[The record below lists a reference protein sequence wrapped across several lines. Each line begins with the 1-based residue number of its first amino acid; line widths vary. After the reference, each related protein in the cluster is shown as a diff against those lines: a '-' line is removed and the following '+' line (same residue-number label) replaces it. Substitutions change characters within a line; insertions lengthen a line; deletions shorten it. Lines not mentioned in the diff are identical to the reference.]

1 MKQTRFEFLPVIF
14 RLMLLASL
22 IALIAGHNLQTS
34 QARDLDEIKRSGEFR
49 ICMVPL
55 TPVYSVITDL
65 ACRENC
71 AFSGPIYREV
81 RAFAAGM
88 GSDIRPVFHRVD
100 WDEQFFDDTGKTDLE
115 AVYTPGLLSCEK
127 CDVYPSHL
135 TKNDWR
141 AKKLD
146 FAILFSSRMMV
157 IVNQGNPNHI
167 QSSSSLAGK
176 IAAVEKNTSFHT
188 WLLAQNAQAFSR
200 SPVIIHLMSM
210 EASLEAV
217 ETGKADFTLVDAD
230 IALWNTRHKF
240 KRAVVAFP
248 VGPIEEIGWAFRK
261 EDRQL
266 KEAVQAF
273 FNAQS
278 QDETSELN
286 RIWKEEFGV
295 TLVQMNAL
303 IRATR

>member
-1 MKQTRFEFLPVIF
+1 MKQIRYPSLTSLF
-14 RLMLLASL
+14 RILM
-22 IALIAGHNLQTS
+22 IAGIIGLVIGNNFQIS
-34 QARDLDEIKRSGEFR
+34 RARDLDEIKRSGQFR

-65 ACRENC
+65 ACRDKC
-71 AFSGPIYREV
+71 TFSGPIYREV
-81 RAFAAGM
+81 LEFAASM
-88 GSDIRPVFHRVD
+88 GSDIQPVFHRVD

-115 AVYTPGLLSCEK
+115 GVYTPRLLSSEK

-146 FAILFSSRMMV
+146 FATLFSSRMMV
-157 IVNQGNPNHI
+157 IVNQGNPKNI
-167 QSSSSLAGK
+167 LSSPNLAGK

-188 WLLAQNAQAFSR
+188 WLLAQNQEAFSP

-248 VGPIEEIGWAFRK
+248 VGPVDEIGWAFRK
-261 EDRQL
+261 EDRHL
-266 KEAVQAF
+266 KDAVQAF

-278 QDETSELN
+278 RDETSGLN

-295 TLVQMNAL
+295 TLPQMNAL
-303 IRATR
+303 IRATQ